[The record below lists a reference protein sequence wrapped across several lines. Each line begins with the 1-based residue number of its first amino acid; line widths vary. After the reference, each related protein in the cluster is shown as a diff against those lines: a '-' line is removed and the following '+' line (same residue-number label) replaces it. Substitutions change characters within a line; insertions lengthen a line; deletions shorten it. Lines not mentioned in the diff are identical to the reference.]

1 MPVAGLPYFME
12 TFITTLINS
21 LKGKVFT
28 DEVIRTLYATDASVY
43 REMPLAVVFP
53 EDEDDIRDLIRFA
66 RENNVALIPR
76 TAGTSLAG
84 QVVGNGI
91 IVDVSRTFTKI
102 LEVNPDEKRVRV
114 QPGVVR
120 DELNLLLAEYELFF
134 GPETST
140 SNRAMIGGMVGNNS
154 SGANSLIYGSTRDNI
169 LEVSGFLSDGS
180 RVVFG
185 ELNNDEYREKCNSSD
200 DSPETTI
207 YRNIDKILS
216 NERNLENIEREFPKP
231 SIKRRNT
238 GYALDVLAGMSPFSK
253 EGPNFNFAKLIA
265 GSEGT
270 LMFITEIKLRCHPLP
285 PKEKG
290 LLCVHFYTLEEALE
304 ANLIA
309 LKHHPSASEL
319 MDDFILNCTKNNPEQ
334 NRNRFFLKGEPEALL
349 VVEFTRHSRA
359 DVEKAARNLIVD
371 LQRAGLGYHYPL
383 VTGTDIKRVWSLRK
397 AALGVLYTTPGD
409 AKPVAVIEDTS
420 VAVEDLPAYVS
431 DFRKLLEPLN
441 LTCAFYGHAG
451 SGELHL
457 RPVINLKTAEGQKLF
472 RKIAEETAH
481 LVKKYNGSLSGE
493 HGDGRLRGEFIPFMV
508 GDENYTL
515 FQEIKNIWDP
525 RHIFNPG
532 KIVDAPPMDTHLRY
546 QPDVET
552 PEIKTIFDFSREKG
566 YIRAAEFCNGSGD
579 CRKTHLS
586 GGTMCP
592 SYMATRDEMHT
603 TRARANIL
611 REYIRKPYV
620 KNRFNHHEI
629 FEVMDLC
636 LSCKAC
642 KSECPSSVDVAKLK
656 AEFLQHYYEANG
668 VSFRTRLIANISRLN
683 NLASILPQLYNFTIT
698 NRVTSR
704 LFKKIVGFAPSRSFP
719 KLQPVTLEKWFR
731 KHFRTTRVSAKPKRT
746 VCLFNDEFT
755 NFNDSDIGRKAVLL
769 LEKLGYEV
777 IIPKHVES
785 GRAWLSKGLLKKARN
800 IAVKNV
806 ELLKDVVS
814 DDVPLL
820 GIEPSAI
827 LGFRDEYIDLVPS
840 ELKEP
845 ARSLAKNALLFEEF
859 IEREVDAGNITP
871 GDFID
876 SPKKIKL
883 HGHCHQK
890 ALGSLDPTIRL
901 LSLPRNYVVEV
912 IPSGCCGMAGS
923 FGYEKEHYD
932 VSMKIGELVLF
943 PAIRQKSKETIIAAP
958 GTSCRHQIKD
968 GTGEMAF
975 HPVEI
980 LYDALR

>member
-1 MPVAGLPYFME
+1 ME
-12 TFITTLINS
+12 TFIKTLINS

-43 REMPLAVVFP
+43 REMPLAVGFP
-53 EDEDDIRDLIRFA
+53 EDEDDIRNLIRFA
-66 RENNVALIPR
+66 GENNVSLIPR

-91 IVDVSRTFTKI
+91 IVDVSRTFTEI
-102 LEVNPDEKRVRV
+102 LEVNPDEKWVRV

-120 DELNLLLAEYELFF
+120 DDLNLFLAEYGLFF

-180 RVVFG
+180 KVVFG
-185 ELNNDEYREKCNSSD
+185 ELNNDQYREKCSSSGNSY
-200 DSPETTI
+200 EAAI
-207 YRNIDKILS
+207 YRNIDKIIS
-216 NERNLENIEREFPKP
+216 DERNRENIEREFPKP

-238 GYALDVLAGMSPFSK
+238 GYALDALAGLAPFRQD
-253 EGPNFNFAKLIA
+253 GPDFNFARLIA

-290 LLCVHFYTLEEALE
+290 LLCVHFHTLEEALE
-304 ANLIA
+304 ANLTA

-349 VVEFTRHSRA
+349 VIEFTRHSRA
-359 DVEKAARNLIVD
+359 EVEKAAQNLIID
-371 LQRAGLGYHYPL
+371 LKHAGLGYHYPL
-383 VTGTDIKRVWSLRK
+383 VTGSDIKRVWSLRK

-420 VAVEDLPAYVS
+420 VAVEDLPAYVA

-457 RPVINLKTAEGQKLF
+457 RPVINLKTAEGQMLF

-493 HGDGRLRGEFIPFMV
+493 HGDGRLRGEFIRFMV
-508 GDENYTL
+508 GDENYAL
-515 FQEIKNIWDP
+515 FQEIKNTWDP
-525 RHIFNPG
+525 GHIFNPG

-546 QPDVET
+546 TTDTET
-552 PEIKTIFDFSREKG
+552 PEIETIFDFSREKG

-592 SYMATRDEMHT
+592 SYMATRDERHT
-603 TRARANIL
+603 TRARANVL
-611 REYIRKPYV
+611 REYLRKPYA
-620 KNRFNHHEI
+620 KNRFNHYEI
-629 FEVMDLC
+629 YEVMDLC
-636 LSCKAC
+636 LSCKVC

-668 VSFRTRLIANISRLN
+668 VPFRTKVIANISRLN

-698 NRVTSR
+698 NRITSR
-704 LFKKIVGFAPSRSFP
+704 LLKKNVGFAPNRSLP
-719 KLQPVTLEKWFR
+719 KLQPVTLGKWFR
-731 KHFRTTRVSAKPKRT
+731 NHFKTTRVSAKPKGT

-755 NFNDSDIGRKAVLL
+755 NFNDSDIGKKAVLL

-777 IIPKHVES
+777 IIPKHIES
-785 GRAWLSKGLLKKARN
+785 GRAWLSKGLLKKARD

-827 LGFRDEYIDLVPS
+827 LGFRDDYIDLVPS
-840 ELKEP
+840 ELIES

-859 IEREVDAGNITP
+859 IEREVNAGNITSD
-871 GDFID
+871 DFIE

-890 ALGSLDPTIRL
+890 ALGSLGPTIRM
-901 LSLPRNYVVEV
+901 LSLPQNYEVEV

-943 PAIRQKSKETIIAAP
+943 PAIRKKSGGTIIAAP

-968 GTGEMAF
+968 GTGEKAY
-975 HPVEI
+975 HPAEI
-980 LYDALR
+980 LYDALKVK

>member
-1 MPVAGLPYFME
+1 ME
-12 TFITTLINS
+12 TFIKTLINS

-43 REMPLAVVFP
+43 REMPLAVGFP
-53 EDEDDIRDLIRFA
+53 EDEDDIRNLIRFA
-66 RENNVALIPR
+66 GENNVSLIPR

-91 IVDVSRTFTKI
+91 IVDVSRTFTEI
-102 LEVNPDEKRVRV
+102 LEVNPDEKWVRV

-120 DELNLLLAEYELFF
+120 DDLNLFLAEYGLFF

-180 RVVFG
+180 KVVFG
-185 ELNNDEYREKCNSSD
+185 ELNNDQYREKCSSSGNSY
-200 DSPETTI
+200 EAAI
-207 YRNIDKILS
+207 YRNIDKIIS
-216 NERNLENIEREFPKP
+216 DERNRENIEREFPKP

-238 GYALDVLAGMSPFSK
+238 GYALDALAGLAPFRQD
-253 EGPNFNFAKLIA
+253 GPDFNFARLIA

-290 LLCVHFYTLEEALE
+290 LLCVHFHTLEEALE
-304 ANLIA
+304 ANLTA

-349 VVEFTRHSRA
+349 VIEFTRHSRA
-359 DVEKAARNLIVD
+359 EVEKAAQNLIID
-371 LQRAGLGYHYPL
+371 LKHAGLGYHYPL
-383 VTGTDIKRVWSLRK
+383 VTGSDIKRVWSLRK

-420 VAVEDLPAYVS
+420 VAVEDLPAYVA

-457 RPVINLKTAEGQKLF
+457 RPVINLKTAEGQMLF

-493 HGDGRLRGEFIPFMV
+493 HGDGRLRGEFIRFMV
-508 GDENYTL
+508 GDENYAL
-515 FQEIKNIWDP
+515 FQEIKNTWDP
-525 RHIFNPG
+525 GHIFNPG

-546 QPDVET
+546 TTDTET
-552 PEIKTIFDFSREKG
+552 PEIETIFDFSREKG

-592 SYMATRDEMHT
+592 SYMATRDERHT
-603 TRARANIL
+603 TRARANVL
-611 REYIRKPYV
+611 REYLRKPYA
-620 KNRFNHHEI
+620 KNRFNHYEI
-629 FEVMDLC
+629 YEVMDLC

-668 VSFRTRLIANISRLN
+668 VPFRTKVIANISRLN

-698 NRVTSR
+698 NSITSR
-704 LFKKIVGFAPSRSFP
+704 LLKKNVGFAPNRSLP
-719 KLQPVTLEKWFR
+719 KLQPVTLGKWFR
-731 KHFRTTRVSAKPKRT
+731 NHFKTTRVSAKPKGT

-755 NFNDSDIGRKAVLL
+755 NFNDSDIGKKAVLL

-777 IIPKHVES
+777 IIPKHIES
-785 GRAWLSKGLLKKARN
+785 GRAWLSKGLLKKARD

-827 LGFRDEYIDLVPS
+827 LGFRDDYIDLVPS
-840 ELKEP
+840 ELIES

-859 IEREVDAGNITP
+859 IEREVNAGNITSD
-871 GDFID
+871 DFIE

-890 ALGSLDPTIRL
+890 ALGSLGPTIRM
-901 LSLPRNYVVEV
+901 LSLPQNYEVEV

-943 PAIRQKSKETIIAAP
+943 PAIRKKSGGTIIAAP

-968 GTGEMAF
+968 GTGEKAY
-975 HPVEI
+975 HPAEI
-980 LYDALR
+980 LYDALKVK

>member
-1 MPVAGLPYFME
+1 ME
-12 TFITTLINS
+12 TFIKTLINS

-43 REMPLAVVFP
+43 REMPLAVAFP
-53 EDEDDIRDLIRFA
+53 EDEDDIRNLIRFA
-66 RENNVALIPR
+66 GENNVSLIPR

-91 IVDVSRTFTKI
+91 IVDVSRTFTEI
-102 LEVNPDEKRVRV
+102 LEVNPDEKWVRV

-120 DELNLLLAEYELFF
+120 DDLNLFLAEYGLFF

-180 RVVFG
+180 KVVFG
-185 ELNNDEYREKCNSSD
+185 ELNNDQYREKCSSSGNSS
-200 DSPETTI
+200 EAAI
-207 YRNIDKILS
+207 YRNIDKIIS
-216 NERNLENIEREFPKP
+216 DERNRENIEREFPKP

-238 GYALDVLAGMSPFSK
+238 GYALDALAGLAPFRQD
-253 EGPNFNFAKLIA
+253 GPDFNFARLIA

-290 LLCVHFYTLEEALE
+290 LLCVHFHTLEEALE
-304 ANLIA
+304 ANLTA
-309 LKHHPSASEL
+309 LEHHPSASEL

-349 VVEFTRHSRA
+349 IVEFTRHSRA
-359 DVEKAARNLIVD
+359 EVERAAQNLIID
-371 LQRAGLGYHYPL
+371 LKRAGLGYHYPL
-383 VTGTDIKRVWSLRK
+383 VTGSDIKGVWSLRK

-420 VAVEDLPAYVS
+420 VAVEDLPAYVA
-431 DFRKLLEPLN
+431 DFKKLLEPLN

-457 RPVINLKTAEGQKLF
+457 RPVINLKTAEGQMLF

-493 HGDGRLRGEFIPFMV
+493 HGDGRLRGEFIRFMV
-508 GDENYTL
+508 GDENYAL
-515 FQEIKNIWDP
+515 FQEIKNTWDP
-525 RHIFNPG
+525 GHIFNPG

-546 QPDVET
+546 TTDTET
-552 PEIKTIFDFSREKG
+552 PEIETIFGFSREKG

-592 SYMATRDEMHT
+592 SYMATRDERHT
-603 TRARANIL
+603 TRARANVL
-611 REYIRKPYV
+611 REYLRKPYV
-620 KNRFNHHEI
+620 KNRFNHYEI
-629 FEVMDLC
+629 YEVMDLC

-668 VSFRTRLIANISRLN
+668 VPFRTKVIANISRLN

-698 NRVTSR
+698 NRITSR
-704 LFKKIVGFAPSRSFP
+704 LLKKNVGFAPNRSLP
-719 KLQPVTLEKWFR
+719 KLQPVTLGKWFR
-731 KHFRTTRVSAKPKRT
+731 NHFKTTRVSAKPKGT

-755 NFNDSDIGRKAVLL
+755 NFNDSDIGKKAVLL

-777 IIPKHVES
+777 IIPKHIES
-785 GRAWLSKGLLKKARN
+785 GRAWLSKGLLKKARD

-827 LGFRDEYIDLVPS
+827 LGFRDDYIDLVPS
-840 ELKEP
+840 ELIES

-859 IEREVDAGNITP
+859 IEREVNAGNITSD
-871 GDFID
+871 DFID

-890 ALGSLDPTIRL
+890 ALGSLGPTIRM
-901 LSLPRNYVVEV
+901 LSLPQNYEVEV

-943 PAIRQKSKETIIAAP
+943 PAIRKKSGGTIIAAP

-968 GTGEMAF
+968 GTGEKAY
-975 HPVEI
+975 HPAEI
-980 LYDALR
+980 LYDALKVK

>member
-1 MPVAGLPYFME
+1 ME
-12 TFITTLINS
+12 TFIKTLINS

-43 REMPLAVVFP
+43 REMPLAVGFP
-53 EDEDDIRDLIRFA
+53 EDEDDIRNLIRFA
-66 RENNVALIPR
+66 GENNVSLIPR

-91 IVDVSRTFTKI
+91 IVDVSRTFTEI
-102 LEVNPDEKRVRV
+102 LEVNPDEKWVRV

-120 DELNLLLAEYELFF
+120 DDLNLFLAEYGLFF

-180 RVVFG
+180 KVVFG
-185 ELNNDEYREKCNSSD
+185 ELNNDQYREKCSSSGNSS
-200 DSPETTI
+200 EAAI
-207 YRNIDKILS
+207 YRNIDKIIS
-216 NERNLENIEREFPKP
+216 DERNRENIEREFPKP

-238 GYALDVLAGMSPFSK
+238 GYALDALAGLAPFRQD
-253 EGPNFNFAKLIA
+253 GPDFNFARLIA

-290 LLCVHFYTLEEALE
+290 LLCVHFHTLEEALE
-304 ANLIA
+304 ANLTA

-349 VVEFTRHSRA
+349 VIEFTRHSRA
-359 DVEKAARNLIVD
+359 EVEKAAQNLIID
-371 LQRAGLGYHYPL
+371 LKHAGLGYHYPL
-383 VTGTDIKRVWSLRK
+383 VTGSDIKRVWSLRK

-420 VAVEDLPAYVS
+420 VAVEDLPAYVA

-457 RPVINLKTAEGQKLF
+457 RPVINLKTAEGQMLF

-493 HGDGRLRGEFIPFMV
+493 HGDGRLRGEFIRFMV
-508 GDENYTL
+508 GDENYAL
-515 FQEIKNIWDP
+515 FQEIKNTWDP
-525 RHIFNPG
+525 GHIFNPG

-546 QPDVET
+546 TTDTET
-552 PEIKTIFDFSREKG
+552 PEIETIFDFSREKG

-592 SYMATRDEMHT
+592 SYMATRDERHT
-603 TRARANIL
+603 TRARANVL
-611 REYIRKPYV
+611 REYLRKPYA
-620 KNRFNHHEI
+620 KNRFNHYEI
-629 FEVMDLC
+629 YEVMDLC

-668 VSFRTRLIANISRLN
+668 VPFRTKVIANISRLN

-698 NRVTSR
+698 NRITSR
-704 LFKKIVGFAPSRSFP
+704 LLKKIVGFAPNRSLP
-719 KLQPVTLEKWFR
+719 KLQPVTLGKWFR
-731 KHFRTTRVSAKPKRT
+731 NHFKTTRVSAKPKGT

-755 NFNDSDIGRKAVLL
+755 NFNDSDIGKKAVLL

-777 IIPKHVES
+777 IIPKHIES
-785 GRAWLSKGLLKKARN
+785 GRAWLSKGLLKKARD

-827 LGFRDEYIDLVPS
+827 LGFRDDYIDLVPS
-840 ELKEP
+840 ELIES

-859 IEREVDAGNITP
+859 IEREVNAGNITSD
-871 GDFID
+871 DFIE

-890 ALGSLDPTIRL
+890 ALGSLGPTIRM
-901 LSLPRNYVVEV
+901 LSLPQNYEVEV

-943 PAIRQKSKETIIAAP
+943 PAIRKKSGGTIIAAP

-968 GTGEMAF
+968 GTGEKAY
-975 HPVEI
+975 HPAEI
-980 LYDALR
+980 LYDALKVK

>member
-1 MPVAGLPYFME
+1 ME
-12 TFITTLINS
+12 TFIKTLINS

-43 REMPLAVVFP
+43 REMPLAVGFP
-53 EDEDDIRDLIRFA
+53 EDEDDIRNLIRFA
-66 RENNVALIPR
+66 GENNVSLIPR

-91 IVDVSRTFTKI
+91 IVDVSRTFTEI
-102 LEVNPDEKRVRV
+102 LEVNPDEKWVRV

-120 DELNLLLAEYELFF
+120 DDLNLFLAEYGLFF

-180 RVVFG
+180 KVVFG
-185 ELNNDEYREKCNSSD
+185 ELNNDQYREKCSSSGNSY
-200 DSPETTI
+200 EAAI
-207 YRNIDKILS
+207 YRNIDKIIS
-216 NERNLENIEREFPKP
+216 DERNRENIEREFPKP

-238 GYALDVLAGMSPFSK
+238 GYALDALAGLAPFRQD
-253 EGPNFNFAKLIA
+253 GPDFNFARLIA

-290 LLCVHFYTLEEALE
+290 LLCVHFHTLEEALE
-304 ANLIA
+304 ANLTA

-349 VVEFTRHSRA
+349 VIEFTRHSRA
-359 DVEKAARNLIVD
+359 EVEKAAQNLIID
-371 LQRAGLGYHYPL
+371 LKHAGLGYHYPL
-383 VTGTDIKRVWSLRK
+383 VTGSDIKRVWSLRK

-420 VAVEDLPAYVS
+420 VAVEDLPAYVA
-431 DFRKLLEPLN
+431 DFKKLLEPLN

-457 RPVINLKTAEGQKLF
+457 RPVINLKTAEGQMLF

-493 HGDGRLRGEFIPFMV
+493 HGDGRLRGEFIRFMV
-508 GDENYTL
+508 GDENYAL
-515 FQEIKNIWDP
+515 FQEIKNTWDP
-525 RHIFNPG
+525 GHIFNPG

-546 QPDVET
+546 TTDTET
-552 PEIKTIFDFSREKG
+552 PEIETIFDFSREKG

-592 SYMATRDEMHT
+592 SYMATRDERHT
-603 TRARANIL
+603 TRARANVL
-611 REYIRKPYV
+611 REYLRKPYA
-620 KNRFNHHEI
+620 KNRFNHYEI
-629 FEVMDLC
+629 YEVMDLC

-668 VSFRTRLIANISRLN
+668 VPFRTKVIANISRLN

-698 NRVTSR
+698 NRITSR
-704 LFKKIVGFAPSRSFP
+704 LLKKNVGFAPNRSLP
-719 KLQPVTLEKWFR
+719 KLQPVTLGKWFR
-731 KHFRTTRVSAKPKRT
+731 NHFKTTRVSAKPKGT

-755 NFNDSDIGRKAVLL
+755 NFNDSDIGKKAVLL

-777 IIPKHVES
+777 IIPKHIES
-785 GRAWLSKGLLKKARN
+785 GRAWLSKGLLKKARD

-827 LGFRDEYIDLVPS
+827 LGFRDDYIDLVPS
-840 ELKEP
+840 ELIES

-859 IEREVDAGNITP
+859 IEREVNAGNITSD
-871 GDFID
+871 DFIE

-890 ALGSLDPTIRL
+890 ALGSLGPTIRM
-901 LSLPRNYVVEV
+901 LSLPQNYEVEV

-943 PAIRQKSKETIIAAP
+943 PAIRKKSGGTIIAAP

-968 GTGEMAF
+968 GTGEKAY
-975 HPVEI
+975 HPAEI
-980 LYDALR
+980 LYDALKVK